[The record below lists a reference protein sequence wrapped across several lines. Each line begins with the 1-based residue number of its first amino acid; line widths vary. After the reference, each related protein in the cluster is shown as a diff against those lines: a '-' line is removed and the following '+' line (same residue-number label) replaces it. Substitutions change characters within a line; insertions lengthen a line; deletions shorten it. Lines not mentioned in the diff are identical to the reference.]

1 MKNKEK
7 IRNLLI
13 QFIKFGIV
21 GGINT
26 VLSYLIT
33 NGCYYLLDLHEQISN
48 LVAFLIT
55 VYISFTL
62 NSKFVFNENEEN
74 RNYWKSLLKV
84 YASYSITGLFLT
96 AILLYIEEELI
107 GIPHYIATLMNL
119 IVTVPINFI
128 LNKFWAYK
136 DKNVKI

>member
-136 DKNVKI
+136 DRNVKI